1 MAWWAGTM
9 TIDNVTILTGSV
21 ENVKINV
28 NLGQRLSGSSNS
40 NSSGIASILDDYN
53 PEVIFL
59 SNRSPLQTYID
70 TCLLQDLEKSSIVA
84 VAWVVVI
91 IVVTFFST
99 VNSRLLL
106 LSVFS
111 FSSGV
116 GHHPLPGAHPRW
128 LPGPAYSIRLLQG
141 GWPNMAWG
149 GQF

>member
-1 MAWWAGTM
+1 MINWA
-9 TIDNVTILTGSV
+9 GSV

-59 SNRSPLQTYID
+59 SNRSPLQD
-70 TCLLQDLEKSSIVA
+70 LSLQDLEKSSIVA

-141 GWPNMAWG
+141 GWPTMAWG

>member
-1 MAWWAGTM
+1 MINWA
-9 TIDNVTILTGSV
+9 GSV

>member
-1 MAWWAGTM
+1 MINWA
-9 TIDNVTILTGSV
+9 GSV

-59 SNRSPLQTYID
+59 SNISPLQTHLD
-70 TCLLQDLEKSSIVA
+70 ACLLQDLEKSSIVA

>member
-1 MAWWAGTM
+1 MINWA
-9 TIDNVTILTGSV
+9 GSV

-28 NLGQRLSGSSNS
+28 DLGQRLSGSSNS

-141 GWPNMAWG
+141 GWPTMAWG
-149 GQF
+149 GGSFEIFSGDAQ